1 MISEVKT
8 DLRKVFD
15 LLKIRQSHVAADDA
29 VMINDVASRAQ
40 FVHENSR

>member
-40 FVHENSR
+40 FVHEKSR